1 MLNIKEPKP
10 EDKWKNYL
18 EDEKLKKC
26 IKDIEDKVK
35 PRLDEA
41 KRCNQI
47 AQQLFPNRPFFAAMS
62 IFFMEYEM
70 ILTED
75 IEKRQILLKQMEKAI
90 GIVDFYDDK
99 SDLSKVVRNEYDGIK
114 GWLEPLGTGT
124 NGSNNCPNGLKVC
137 PLWLYL
143 SIMT

>member
-1 MLNIKEPKP
+1 
-10 EDKWKNYL
+10 
-18 EDEKLKKC
+18 
-26 IKDIEDKVK
+26 
-35 PRLDEA
+35 
-41 KRCNQI
+41 
-47 AQQLFPNRPFFAAMS
+47 
-62 IFFMEYEM
+62 MEYEM

-137 PLWLYL
+137 PLWLDL